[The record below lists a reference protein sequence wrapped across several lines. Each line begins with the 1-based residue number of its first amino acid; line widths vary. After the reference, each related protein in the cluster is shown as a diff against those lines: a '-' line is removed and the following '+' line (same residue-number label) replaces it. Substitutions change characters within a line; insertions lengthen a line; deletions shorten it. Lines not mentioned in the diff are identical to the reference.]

1 MFPAE
6 PALTRRQRLEQPLAT
21 GQQQVAPR

>member
-6 PALTRRQRLEQPLAT
+6 PALTRRQPLERPPAT
-21 GQQQVAPR
+21 GRQQVAPR